1 MARAG
6 EVDAIRGLALLG
18 ICVVNVPFL
27 AQPLD
32 RMLERPAGVDLVA
45 QIAVEWLFQ
54 GKFFV
59 LFSFLFGWGFAI
71 QMAASARAGVSGA
84 RRFTLRLL
92 GLLLIGVAHATLVFF
107 GDILVLYALL
117 GLPLL
122 ALRGASPRAL
132 VYVAAGAMVVG
143 FGALCVLAIL
153 LAEPSNL
160 GLPAA
165 VGPGYLGGFAEAV
178 GQRLAD
184 WRVAFGFL
192 WLFNGPVAFAA
203 FCLGLAAEKIDVF
216 RPGNPTYSVLR
227 RNLPLLLTVG
237 LLLNLGY
244 ALSLQGTLGQDL
256 LAVVA
261 FASLALGGPILASAY
276 LVLAVEAA
284 RRGWLQGATAAA
296 GRMSLTGYVLE
307 GMLAGLVFNGYGLG
321 LHGTV
326 GAAGCLI
333 IAVGIVAATHLFAML
348 WLRFA
353 ASGPLEIVLRG
364 ITRFG
369 EARSTNWKNG

>member
-27 AQPLD
+27 AQPLN
-32 RMLERPAGVDLVA
+32 RMLERPVGADLVA

-132 VYVAAGAMVVG
+132 VYVAAAAMVVG
-143 FGALCVLAIL
+143 FGTLSVLAIL
-153 LAEPSNL
+153 LAEPSSL
-160 GLPAA
+160 GLSAA
-165 VGPGYLGGFAEAV
+165 VGPGYLGGLADAV
-178 GQRLAD
+178 RQRLAD

-203 FCLGLAAEKIDVF
+203 FCLGLAAAKIDVF
-216 RPGNPTYSVLR
+216 RPGNPAYSVLR

-276 LVLAVEAA
+276 LVLAVEAV
-284 RRGWLQGATAAA
+284 RRGWLQGATTAA

-326 GAAGCLI
+326 GAAGCLL
-333 IAVGIVAATHLFAML
+333 IALGIVAATHLFAML

-353 ASGPLEIVLRG
+353 ANGPLEIVLRG

-369 EARSTNWKNG
+369 EGRSANRENG

>member
-27 AQPLD
+27 AQPLE
-32 RMLERPAGVDLVA
+32 RMLERPVGVDLVA

-71 QMAASARAGVSGA
+71 QMAAAARAGVSGA

-132 VYVAAGAMVVG
+132 VYVAAAAMVVG

-160 GLPAA
+160 GLPAP
-165 VGPGYLGGFAEAV
+165 VGPGYLGGFADAV
-178 GQRLAD
+178 RQRLAD

-203 FCLGLAAEKIDVF
+203 FCLGLAAAKIDVF

-276 LVLAVEAA
+276 LVLAVEAV
-284 RRGWLQGATAAA
+284 RRGWLQGATTAA

-326 GAAGCLI
+326 GAAGCLL
-333 IAVGIVAATHLFAML
+333 IALGIVAATHLFAML

-353 ASGPLEIVLRG
+353 ANGPLEIVLRG

-369 EARSTNWKNG
+369 EGRSANRENG

>member
-6 EVDAIRGLALLG
+6 EVDALRGMALLG

-27 AQPLD
+27 AQPLE
-32 RMLERPAGVDLVA
+32 RMLERPVGIDLVA
-45 QIAVEWLFQ
+45 QFAVEWLFQ

-84 RRFTLRLL
+84 KRFALRLL

-143 FGALCVLAIL
+143 FGALSVLAIL
-153 LAEPSNL
+153 LAEPSSL
-160 GLPAA
+160 GLSAA
-165 VGPGYLGGFAEAV
+165 VGPGYLGGFADAV
-178 GQRLAD
+178 RQRLAD

-203 FCLGLAAEKIDVF
+203 FCLGLAAAKIDVF
-216 RPGNPTYSVLR
+216 RPGNPAYSVLR
-227 RNLPLLLTVG
+227 RNLPLLLSVG

-284 RRGWLQGATAAA
+284 RRGWLQGATVAA

-321 LHGTV
+321 LYGTV
-326 GAAGCLI
+326 GAAGCLL
-333 IAVGIVAATHLFAML
+333 IALGIVAATHLFAML
-348 WLRFA
+348 WLKFA
-353 ASGPLEIVLRG
+353 ANGPLEIVLRG

-369 EARSTNWKNG
+369 EATSTNWRNR

>member
-32 RMLERPAGVDLVA
+32 RMLERPVGVDLVA

-71 QMAASARAGVSGA
+71 QMAAAARAGVSGA

-132 VYVAAGAMVVG
+132 ACVAAAAMVVG

-153 LAEPSNL
+153 LAEPSSL
-160 GLPAA
+160 GLSAA
-165 VGPGYLGGFAEAV
+165 VGPGYLGGFADAV
-178 GQRLAD
+178 RQRLAD
-184 WRVAFGFL
+184 WRVAFGLL

-203 FCLGLAAEKIDVF
+203 FCLGLAAAKIDVF
-216 RPGNPTYSVLR
+216 RPGNPAYSVLR

-261 FASLALGGPILASAY
+261 FASLALGGPIRGLQRPR
-276 LVLAVEAA
+276 
-284 RRGWLQGATAAA
+284 RRGGAPCARGCGAAA

-321 LHGTV
+321 LYGTV
-326 GAAGCLI
+326 GAAGCLL
-333 IAVGIVAATHLFAML
+333 IALGIVAATHLFAML

-353 ASGPLEIVLRG
+353 ANGPLEIVLRG

>member
-1 MARAG
+1 
-6 EVDAIRGLALLG
+6 
-18 ICVVNVPFL
+18 
-27 AQPLD
+27 
-32 RMLERPAGVDLVA
+32 
-45 QIAVEWLFQ
+45 
-54 GKFFV
+54 
-59 LFSFLFGWGFAI
+59 
-71 QMAASARAGVSGA
+71 MAAAARAGVSGA

-132 VYVAAGAMVVG
+132 ACVAAAAMVVG
-143 FGALCVLAIL
+143 FGALSVLAIL
-153 LAEPSNL
+153 LAEPSSL
-160 GLPAA
+160 GLSAA
-165 VGPGYLGGFAEAV
+165 VGPGYLGGFADAV
-178 GQRLAD
+178 RQRLAD

-203 FCLGLAAEKIDVF
+203 FCLGLAAAKIDVF
-216 RPGNPTYSVLR
+216 RPGNPAYSVLR

-321 LHGTV
+321 LYGTV
-326 GAAGCLI
+326 GAAGCLL
-333 IAVGIVAATHLFAML
+333 IALGIVAATHLFAML

-364 ITRFG
+364 ITRLG

>member
-1 MARAG
+1 
-6 EVDAIRGLALLG
+6 
-18 ICVVNVPFL
+18 
-27 AQPLD
+27 
-32 RMLERPAGVDLVA
+32 
-45 QIAVEWLFQ
+45 
-54 GKFFV
+54 
-59 LFSFLFGWGFAI
+59 
-71 QMAASARAGVSGA
+71 
-84 RRFTLRLL
+84 
-92 GLLLIGVAHATLVFF
+92 
-107 GDILVLYALL
+107 
-117 GLPLL
+117 
-122 ALRGASPRAL
+122 
-132 VYVAAGAMVVG
+132 MVVG

-153 LAEPSNL
+153 LADPSNL
-160 GLPAA
+160 GLPAP
-165 VGPGYLGGFAEAV
+165 VGPGYLGGFADAV

-203 FCLGLAAEKIDVF
+203 FCLGLAAAKIDVF
-216 RPGNPTYSVLR
+216 RPGNPAYSVLR
-227 RNLPLLLTVG
+227 RNLPLLLSVG
-237 LLLNLGY
+237 LVLNLGY
-244 ALSLQGTLGQDL
+244 PLSLQGTLGQDL

-321 LHGTV
+321 L
-326 GAAGCLI
+326 LI
-333 IAVGIVAATHLFAML
+333 ALGIVAATHLFAML

-353 ASGPLEIVLRG
+353 ANGPLEIVLRG

-369 EARSTNWKNG
+369 EGRSTNWKNG